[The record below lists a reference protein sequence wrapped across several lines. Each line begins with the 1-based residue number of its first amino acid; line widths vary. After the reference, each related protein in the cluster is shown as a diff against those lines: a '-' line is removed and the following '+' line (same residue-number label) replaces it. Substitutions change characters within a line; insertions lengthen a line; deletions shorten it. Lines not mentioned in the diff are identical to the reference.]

1 MAHSSAE
8 CLSGAISVS
17 SMGPV
22 DARERLAP
30 ARGILLG
37 LALSSSFWAG
47 LAVWALA

>member
-1 MAHSSAE
+1 MIPFQAE
-8 CLSGAISVS
+8 LVSGTIDLSQRDVS
-17 SMGPV
+17 

-37 LALSSSFWAG
+37 LAISSSFWAG

>member
-1 MAHSSAE
+1 MTPFQAE
-8 CLSGAISVS
+8 LVTGAIDLSHRDV
-17 SMGPV
+17 M

-37 LALSSSFWAG
+37 LAVSSSFWVG